1 MIIASFTTIPERLDK
16 GLPERCIQTL
26 LRQTRKADLILINI
40 PRVSRKGVAYDVE
53 KATGLEEQGVVVNW
67 LDEDYGPVTKLFGTL
82 DYIERKGLT
91 GVQIILVDD
100 DVKYDPRCFE
110 LLLAAGQKAAG
121 FVSRDPVLEWGF
133 VSGTEWHDKGQ
144 GETAFLE
151 TYAGA
156 VYDADLFLPFAGIRD
171 WIHGLPPFC
180 QRADDILIGAW
191 MARKGVVPQRLDGMA
206 SAHDAEG
213 TAELRHDNVGGDNNN
228 VAVLQ
233 HLFND
238 FEFMRLQT
246 ALSLMHAVL
255 AQIWWILLIM
265 GIALIVIGVRESKM
279 PSQAMKFP
287 IRQL

>member
-40 PRVSRKGVAYDVE
+40 PRISRKGVVYDVE
-53 KATGLEEQGVVVNW
+53 KAKGLEEQGVVVNW

-82 DYIERKGLT
+82 DYIERKGLK
-91 GVQIILVDD
+91 GVQIVLVDD
-100 DVKYDPRCFE
+100 DVKYDPRCIE
-110 LLLAAGQKAAG
+110 LLIASGQKAAG

-133 VSGTEWHDKGQ
+133 VSGTKWHDKGQ
-144 GETAFLE
+144 APTAFLE

-156 VYDADLFLPFAGIRD
+156 VYEADLFLPFVEMRD
-171 WIHGLPPFC
+171 WINGLPPFC

-191 MARKGVVPQRLDGMA
+191 MARKGVVPMRLDGMA

-213 TAELRHDNVGGDNNN
+213 TTELRHDNVVDGDNN

-233 HLFND
+233 YLFND
-238 FEFMRLQT
+238 FEFMHLQT

-265 GIALIVIGVRESKM
+265 GIALIVVGVRKV
-279 PSQAMKFP
+279 PFVPQAMKFP